1 MAVSLYRENQCA
13 PLKRLAYP
21 LSYLVLRVLCVWLM
35 SASASLYAQNS
46 AVHVSQLA
54 HTAWRLREG
63 AVPAA
68 PNAIAQT
75 KDGYIWVGTEN
86 GLYRFDGDSY
96 QLVEATAPDHILR
109 VQSLLADRDGSLWVG
124 AGTSLYHLREGA
136 LHKMPGVH
144 KVLQM
149 FQSSSGEVYV
159 STKNYIHAAACRLR
173 AEVLECPTGLGMD
186 AGGFSIANDGSG
198 GFWVSNTDH
207 LRHRNADG
215 SSALGDGEIPWTGVI
230 SVLGSDGQGRVW
242 AGVHEIGR
250 LARLY
255 ECNSQGWHPLPA
267 IQGLRKSSDIQSIF
281 SDKEGALWIGTSDT
295 GLYRIDGSKTDR
307 FDQSDGLSNNSVSDI
322 TQDAEGSI
330 WIATSGGIDQL
341 HRPLVDSWSTREGL
355 SGDSVSAIVADRSG
369 RIWMSN
375 TGGLDVLENGVIHSY
390 QPGKGLPGATVT
402 GLAEDRA
409 GRLWVGIDEAVWI
422 LDKGKFHRVL
432 RPDGKDVGFTV
443 LMAEDTAGQM
453 WIRTGRNQLFRYSEG
468 ELKTVE
474 WKYADRITALW
485 ADPAGGMWIGAR
497 GLLAF
502 HVAGDATKIYVDNT
516 PSNDGVFEAI
526 FRSGGKMISE
536 TQQAISVTGQET
548 SAVLNQKNGLAYHAL
563 LSHALSRNGDIYLM
577 TENNYLQIT
586 ANDFARWLQNPK
598 YRVPSRVIDGM
609 DGAITGDSTFG
620 PASTVAPNGD
630 LWFATDR
637 FPQRIDPKQ
646 LQLRREIPPIHI
658 QSVLADS
665 TELNGPSQLVAKAG
679 TQTLEIRYAALSYIS
694 PHKTQYRYLLEGF
707 DTDWQDAGSRK
718 QAIYSHL
725 PPGRYRFRVLAKD
738 SSGTWTSRE
747 AVAELRLM
755 PHFYQ
760 TIWFKVLLLMAA
772 LCVLWMIYLAR
783 LRYLLGRAKAQLFER
798 MSERERIAR
807 DLHDTFFQGIQGLL
821 LRFQTGTSA
830 LPVAEPVR
838 PMFEDLLKQSD
849 QVMHEGRELVLD
861 LRTRFAED
869 EDLAQALAT
878 ICAEMQAMFPAKYNV
893 IVQGKPKPIRAGVS
907 EELFRIAK
915 EAITNAFQHAGA
927 TKIEVEIVF
936 EERDLKLRV
945 RDDGHGIAT
954 SIQEAGGRSGHF
966 GLAGMRERA
975 QRIGAKLDIWS
986 QDSAGTEIEVSISS
1000 VLASSLKNRCLY
1012 WLLQLRDKQI

>member
-1 MAVSLYRENQCA
+1 MAVSLYRENRCA
-13 PLKRLAYP
+13 PVKRLAYP
-21 LSYLVLRVLCVWLM
+21 LLYLVLRVLGVWLM
-35 SASASLYAQNS
+35 SASASIYAQNS

-63 AVPAA
+63 AVPGA

-96 QLVEATAPDHILR
+96 QLIEATAPDHFLR
-109 VQSLLADRDGSLWVG
+109 VQSLLADQDGSLWVG
-124 AGTSLYHLREGA
+124 AGTGLYHLRQGA
-136 LHKMPGVH
+136 FHKMGGVH
-144 KVLQM
+144 KVSQM
-149 FQSSSGEVYV
+149 FQAASGDIWIATE
-159 STKNYIHAAACRLR
+159 NFIHVAACRVR
-173 AEVLECPTGLGMD
+173 AEVLDCPTGLGMD

-198 GFWVSNTDH
+198 GFWVSNTNH
-207 LRHRNADG
+207 LKHRNADG
-215 SSALGDGEIPWTGVI
+215 SSGPGDAEIPWTGVI
-230 SVLGSDGQGRVW
+230 SVLSSDGHGRVW
-242 AGVHEIGR
+242 AGVHEPGR
-250 LARLY
+250 LARLF
-255 ECNSQGWHPLPA
+255 ERNAQGWHPLATLP
-267 IQGLRKSSDIQSIF
+267 GLRDSSDIQSIF
-281 SDKEGALWIGTSDT
+281 ADKEGAIWIGTSDV
-295 GLYRIDGSKTDR
+295 GIYRIAGSSTDR
-307 FDQSDGLSNNSVSDI
+307 FGESDGLSNNSVSDI
-322 TQDAEGSI
+322 TQDAEGSL
-330 WIATSGGIDQL
+330 WLATSGGVDQF
-341 HRPLVDSWSTREGL
+341 HRSLVDSWSTREGL
-355 SGDSVSAIVADRSG
+355 SGDSVSAIVVDPSG
-369 RIWMSN
+369 RVWMSN

-390 QPGKGLPGATVT
+390 RPGRGLPGATVA

-409 GRLWVGIDEAVWI
+409 GRLWVGIDGTLWI
-422 LDKGKFHRVL
+422 LDKGKFHHV
-432 RPDGKDVGFTV
+432 PGPGGKDIGQVV
-443 LMAEDTAGQM
+443 VMQEDSIGQM
-453 WIRTGRNQLFRYSEG
+453 WVKTGTGHLFRYSRGALQEI
-468 ELKTVE
+468 E
-474 WKYADRITALW
+474 WENAGRITAMF
-485 ADPAGGMWIGAR
+485 ADQVDGMWIGAR
-497 GLLAF
+497 GLPAF
-502 HVAGDATKIYVDNT
+502 HVPGGAMKISVHNT
-516 PSNDGVFEAI
+516 PSDGGVFEAM
-526 FRSGGKMISE
+526 FQTSGKKISQ
-536 TQQAISVTGQET
+536 TQQGVTVTGHET
-548 SAVLNQKNGLAYHAL
+548 SAVLNQKNGLDYRAL
-563 LSHALSRNGDIYLM
+563 LSSAISRDGDVYLM
-577 TENNYLQIT
+577 TERNYLRIT
-586 ANDFARWLQNPK
+586 AKDFARWLENASAI
-598 YRVPSRVIDGM
+598 VPSRAIDGI
-609 DGAITGDSTFG
+609 DGAVTGNSTFA
-620 PASTVAPNGD
+620 PSSSVAPNGD

-646 LQLRREIPPIHI
+646 LELQREIPPIHI
-658 QSVLADS
+658 QSVLADGAEVTGS
-665 TELNGPSQLVAKAG
+665 SQLVVRAG
-679 TQTLEIRYAALSYIS
+679 IQTLEIRYAALSYINS
-694 PHKTQYRYLLEGF
+694 HKIQYRYLLDGF

-718 QAIYSHL
+718 QAIYIRL
-725 PPGRYRFRVLAKD
+725 PPGSYRFRVMAND
-738 SSGTWTSRE
+738 GTGVWTSRE
-747 AVAELRLM
+747 AVTDLRLM

-760 TIWFKVLLLMAA
+760 TVWFKVLLLIAA
-772 LCVLWMIYLAR
+772 LCMLWMIYLAR
-783 LRYLLGRAKAQLFER
+783 LRFLLGRAKAQLFER

-838 PMFEDLLKQSD
+838 TMFEDLLKQSD

-893 IVQGKPKPIRAGVS
+893 IVQGKPKPIQAGVS

-975 QRIGAKLDIWS
+975 QGIGAKLDIWS